1 MMHGHEK
8 SDPAIVA
15 VKPANKAEQPTC
27 GSNCGEPNAAEPVE
41 RRAGTKGNASQQS
54 THRTQSRASVSQALE
69 RIRRAITVWTRGRS
83 RMRASRTYGSV
94 RGALS
99 NERPYRYKRRDFIT
113 LLGGVAAA
121 WPLAVRAQEE
131 EKVRRIGVLA
141 GAIEPTWLAALRDGL
156 AKLGW
161 NEGRNLRIDLRFTLS
176 DPARMRTDAVEL
188 VSLAPDVIVT
198 TNRPATAAVQE
209 QTKTIP
215 IVFTAGNDPV
225 SNGLLQNIARP
236 EGNTTGF
243 SSTVDS
249 LLGKRLELLKEAAPH
264 ITRVALV
271 FDPQTV
277 NVGFFPSIE
286 AAAPLLDVQA
296 IKTPVRDPLELVR
309 AIDAFAAEPNGGLLV
324 VPVLPEDS
332 YKMLH
337 LVAAQLRLPAIDS
350 TRPKVA
356 DGLMTYA
363 VDFSDIY
370 RRAAAYVDRILRG
383 TKVSELPVQSPTKF
397 ELVIN
402 LKTAKALGLTL
413 PPSLLARA
421 DE

>member
-1 MMHGHEK
+1 MM
-8 SDPAIVA
+8 
-15 VKPANKAEQPTC
+15 
-27 GSNCGEPNAAEPVE
+27 
-41 RRAGTKGNASQQS
+41 
-54 THRTQSRASVSQALE
+54 
-69 RIRRAITVWTRGRS
+69 
-83 RMRASRTYGSV
+83 
-94 RGALS
+94 
-99 NERPYRYKRRDFIT
+99 KRRDFIT

-121 WPLAVRAQEE
+121 WPLAARAQQE

-141 GAIEPTWLAALRDGL
+141 GTIEPTWLAALRDGL

-161 NEGRNLRIDLRFTLS
+161 IEGHNLRIDLRFTLA
-176 DPARMRTDAVEL
+176 DPARMRADAVEL

-198 TNRPATAAVQE
+198 TNRPGTAAVQE

-337 LVAAQLRLPAIDS
+337 LVAAQHRLPAIDS

-421 DE
+421 DEVIE

>member
-1 MMHGHEK
+1 MM
-8 SDPAIVA
+8 
-15 VKPANKAEQPTC
+15 
-27 GSNCGEPNAAEPVE
+27 
-41 RRAGTKGNASQQS
+41 
-54 THRTQSRASVSQALE
+54 
-69 RIRRAITVWTRGRS
+69 
-83 RMRASRTYGSV
+83 
-94 RGALS
+94 
-99 NERPYRYKRRDFIT
+99 KRRDFIT
-113 LLGGVAAA
+113 LLGGVAA
-121 WPLAVRAQEE
+121 WPLAARAQQE

-141 GAIEPTWLAALRDGL
+141 GTIEPTWLAALRDGL

-161 NEGRNLRIDLRFTLS
+161 IEGHNLRIDLRFTLG
-176 DPARMRTDAVEL
+176 DPARMRADAVEL

-198 TNRPATAAVQE
+198 TNRPGTAAVQE

-286 AAAPLLDVQA
+286 AAAPLLDVKA

-337 LVAAQLRLPAIDS
+337 LVAAQHRLPAIDS

-421 DE
+421 DEVIE

>member
-1 MMHGHEK
+1 MM
-8 SDPAIVA
+8 
-15 VKPANKAEQPTC
+15 
-27 GSNCGEPNAAEPVE
+27 
-41 RRAGTKGNASQQS
+41 
-54 THRTQSRASVSQALE
+54 
-69 RIRRAITVWTRGRS
+69 
-83 RMRASRTYGSV
+83 
-94 RGALS
+94 
-99 NERPYRYKRRDFIT
+99 KRRDFIT

-121 WPLAVRAQEE
+121 WPLAARAQQE

-141 GAIEPTWLAALRDGL
+141 GTIEPTWLAALRDGL

-161 NEGRNLRIDLRFTLS
+161 IEGHNLRIDLRFTLG
-176 DPARMRTDAVEL
+176 DPARMRADAVEL

-198 TNRPATAAVQE
+198 TNRPGTAAVQE

-337 LVAAQLRLPAIDS
+337 LVAAQHRLPAIDS

-421 DE
+421 DEVIE

>member
-1 MMHGHEK
+1 MR
-8 SDPAIVA
+8 A
-15 VKPANKAEQPTC
+15 
-27 GSNCGEPNAAEPVE
+27 NAAELV
-41 RRAGTKGNASQQS
+41 
-54 THRTQSRASVSQALE
+54 
-69 RIRRAITVWTRGRS
+69 
-83 RMRASRTYGSV
+83 
-94 RGALS
+94 
-99 NERPYRYKRRDFIT
+99 
-113 LLGGVAAA
+113 
-121 WPLAVRAQEE
+121 
-131 EKVRRIGVLA
+131 
-141 GAIEPTWLAALRDGL
+141 GL
-156 AKLGW
+156 AT
-161 NEGRNLRIDLRFTLS
+161 E
-176 DPARMRTDAVEL
+176 
-188 VSLAPDVIVT
+188 VIV
-198 TNRPATAAVQE
+198 ATSAPLTRAAQE

-215 IVFTAGNDPV
+215 IVFTAGTDPATND
-225 SNGLLQNIARP
+225 LLQNIARP

-337 LVAAQLRLPAIDS
+337 LVAAQHRLPAIDS

-397 ELVIN
+397 ELVVN
-402 LKTAKALGLTL
+402 LKTARAFGLDV
-413 PPSLLARA
+413 PPMLLARA
-421 DE
+421 DEVIE

>member
-1 MMHGHEK
+1 MTV
-8 SDPAIVA
+8 S
-15 VKPANKAEQPTC
+15 
-27 GSNCGEPNAAEPVE
+27 
-41 RRAGTKGNASQQS
+41 RRQ
-54 THRTQSRASVSQALE
+54 
-69 RIRRAITVWTRGRS
+69 
-83 RMRASRTYGSV
+83 
-94 RGALS
+94 
-99 NERPYRYKRRDFIT
+99 FIT
-113 LLGGVAAA
+113 FLGGAAA
-121 WPLAVRAQEE
+121 WPLTAWAQQE

-141 GAIEPTWLAALRDGL
+141 GTIEPTWLAALRDGL

-161 NEGRNLRIDLRFTLS
+161 IEGHNLRIDLRFTLA
-176 DPARMRTDAVEL
+176 DPARMRADAVEL

-198 TNRPATAAVQE
+198 TNRPGTAAVQE

-225 SNGLLQNIARP
+225 SNGLLKNIARP

-277 NVGFFPSIE
+277 NVAFFPSIE
-286 AAAPLLDVQA
+286 AAAPLLDVKA

-337 LVAAQLRLPAIDS
+337 LVAAQHRLPAIDS

-402 LKTAKALGLTL
+402 LKTAKALGLTV
-413 PPSLLARA
+413 PPSILARA
-421 DE
+421 DEVIE